1 MPDYQQALR
10 IPRNLTVISLAV
22 EPGNFPPDQQATAQS
37 LIEENIEPLAEAEHN
52 GWMVERM
59 LSGWRYAR
67 IRDNDKKHH
76 PLLLPYTQLSEA
88 DKEKDRQAVRSYV
101 QRLAGANYRIILSP
115 VP

>member
-1 MPDYQQALR
+1 MPDYQQVLR

-22 EPGNFPPDQQATAQS
+22 EPGDFPPDKQATAQS
-37 LIEENIEPLAEAEHN
+37 LIDENIEPLAEAEHN

-67 IRDNDKKHH
+67 TRNNDKHLH
-76 PLLLPYTQLSEA
+76 PLLLPYNQLSEA